1 VKVYLHSDC
10 VNRTIR
16 KYLGK
21 KDGRVGGVGGGV
33 VSDICF
39 EKVKSIERFKMRKM
53 VRLFRIS
60 SLFLFGN
67 LALYSLVIPFITT
80 MN

>member
-1 VKVYLHSDC
+1 VSCIHELNGVNGGYLKW
-10 VNRTIR
+10 R
-16 KYLGK
+16 KPGL
-21 KDGRVGGVGGGV
+21 GGGV